1 MKVKWVLNKI
11 SGGIEMDVEKLNTRT
26 HILYDFLDE
35 LKIEGFDSDDMEFH
49 KETLREL
56 LKELN
61 NTKYWGGVKWLIK

>member
-1 MKVKWVLNKI
+1 
-11 SGGIEMDVEKLNTRT
+11 MDVEKLNTRT

-61 NTKYWGGVKWLIK
+61 NTKY